1 MALSLGEVASQ
12 DGYNGLERGTIKM
25 FTQVSPIIE
34 LMKWRKIEGDSTTWR
49 REASLPGSAFRGVG
63 GSYTEST
70 GRIDSFTERLMIIG
84 GEVKM
89 DNFIVATQG
98 KGENA
103 IDIKA
108 SHFALKAQAVA
119 NGFDQAFFEGDP
131 NTDPNTLVGLRLR
144 LNGSQVLSAG
154 GAGATTG
161 ASLSL
166 SLMDQLRDL
175 VPFSDA
181 CFFMNRTARRKVSAL
196 IQAQTGAYQIQTT
209 QDAYGRQV
217 TMYNDT
223 PIYLIERT
231 GDGSTILD
239 YDEDPGNGTSTTA
252 SIYCV
257 SFGPNAVEGIYNTTV
272 GGKMLE
278 VRDFGEMQAEPKHLG
293 RIEWYPGMA
302 IKHPRAAARLRGVLN
317 V

>member
-1 MALSLGEVASQ
+1 MLTLGDVASH
-12 DGYNGLERGTIKM
+12 DGYNGLERGVIKM
-25 FTQVSPIIE
+25 YTQVSPVLEIIP
-34 LMKWRKIEGDSTTWR
+34 WSKIEGDSTTWR
-49 REASLPGSAFRGVG
+49 REASIPSAAWRGVG

-103 IDIKA
+103 IDVKA
-108 SHFALKAQAVA
+108 SHYALKAQAVA
-119 NGFDQAFFEGDP
+119 NAWDQAFFEGDDLVDG
-131 NTDPNTLVGLRLR
+131 NSMVGLRRR
-144 LNGSQVLSAG
+144 LTLGQVLSAG
-154 GAGATTG
+154 SSGTTG
-161 ASLSL
+161 AALSL
-166 SLMDQLRDL
+166 SLLDQLRDL
-175 VPFSDA
+175 VPFADA
-181 CFFMNRTARRKVSAL
+181 AFFMNRTLRRKVSSL

-209 QDAYGRQV
+209 QDAFGRQV

-223 PIYLIERT
+223 PIYIIERT

-239 YDEDPGNGTSTTA
+239 FDEDPGNGTSDTA

-257 SFGPNAVEGIYNTTV
+257 SFGMNAVHGIYNTTV

-278 VRDFGEMQAEPKHLG
+278 VVDFGEIQAAPQHLG

-302 IKHPRAAARLRGVLN
+302 IKHPRAAARLRGVRN
-317 V
+317 A